1 MVVGEITLASVLTD
15 IGSVFTSMIGY
26 VGSVCETIVGN
37 PLLLIGFCI
46 PFAFAIAS
54 FFSEFLAHVILF
66 VFKGER

>member
-1 MVVGEITLASVLTD
+1 MVVGEITLSSVLTD

-46 PFAFAIAS
+46 PFAFAIV
-54 FFSEFLAHVILF
+54 HF
-66 VFKGER
+66 VKKMF

>member
-1 MVVGEITLASVLTD
+1 MVAGEITLSSVLTD

-46 PFAFAIAS
+46 PFAFAIV
-54 FFSEFLAHVILF
+54 HF
-66 VFKGER
+66 VKKMF

>member
-1 MVVGEITLASVLTD
+1 MVIGDITLSSVLTD

-46 PFAFAIAS
+46 PFAFAI
-54 FFSEFLAHVILF
+54 IKF
-66 VFKGER
+66 VKRMF

>member
-46 PFAFAIAS
+46 PFAFAIV
-54 FFSEFLAHVILF
+54 HF
-66 VFKGER
+66 VKRMF